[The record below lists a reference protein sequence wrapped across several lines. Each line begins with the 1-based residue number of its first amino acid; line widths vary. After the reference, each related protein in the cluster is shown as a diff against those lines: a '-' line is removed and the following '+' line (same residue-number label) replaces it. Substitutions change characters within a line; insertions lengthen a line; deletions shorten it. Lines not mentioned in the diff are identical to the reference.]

1 MLRRINN
8 SCSVICLVFFPSV
21 FLSGGQ
27 SGREAMSLEERLGH
41 VHGSLSEEGL
51 VAESLLLKA
60 AE

>member
-27 SGREAMSLEERLGH
+27 SGREAMSLEERLGR
-41 VHGSLSEEGL
+41 VHGSLGGGGPGG
-51 VAESLLLKA
+51 
-60 AE
+60 